1 MQKFS
6 EWIGKKQ
13 ISEDRCDQRSI
24 QMLQALLNQKNQP
37 IQEVPHLFHWMN
49 FPHVVNQSEIG
60 SDGHPQ
66 KGDFLPPIPFP
77 RRMWAG
83 SRLEFIQPILV
94 GQNLRRVSEIE
105 DIQFKQGK
113 NGALYFVTLNHLI
126 YADDVLV
133 IKEQQDI
140 VYKQDTPP
148 TPPSSTINPPSISPE
163 LNYSFKQQYTLDTTA
178 LFRYS
183 ALTFNGHK
191 IHYDRSYATQIEGY
205 PGLVV
210 HGPLLATLLM
220 QTLHDKYPDKI
231 IHKFEFRAIK
241 PVFDFNEF
249 YICGDVH
256 EQSAE
261 LWIEH
266 VDGQIAMKAKVVFQ
280 ES

>member
-1 MQKFS
+1 MQNFA
-6 EWIGKKQ
+6 EWIGNKQ
-13 ISEDRCDQRSI
+13 ISEDRCEERSI
-24 QMLQALLNQKNQP
+24 HMLQALFNKKDQP
-37 IQEVPHLFHWMN
+37 VNEMPHLFHWAN
-49 FPHVVNQSEIG
+49 FLPVVNQSEIAA
-60 SDGHPQ
+60 DGHPK

-94 GQNLRRVSEIE
+94 GQELRRVSEIS
-105 DIQFKQGK
+105 DIQFKHGK
-113 NGALYFVTLNHLI
+113 NGELYFVTVNHFI
-126 YADDVLV
+126 YANDELV

-140 VYKQDTPP
+140 VYKPETIITNNVSVTTTPVE
-148 TPPSSTINPPSISPE
+148 SPCR
-163 LNYSFKQQYTLDTTA
+163 NYSFKQQHSVDTTA

-191 IHYDRSYATQIEGY
+191 IHYDRPYAMQVEGY

-220 QTLHDKYPDKI
+220 QTLQDKYPDKI
-231 IHKFEFRAIK
+231 IKKFEFRAVK

-249 YICGDVH
+249 YICGDVQ
-256 EQSAE
+256 EQTAE

-266 VDGQIAMKAKVVFQ
+266 SDGHIAMKAKLTFQ
-280 ES
+280 E

>member
-6 EWIGKKQ
+6 EWIGNKK
-13 ISEDRCDQRSI
+13 ITEDRCEERSI
-24 QMLQALLNQKNQP
+24 HMLQTLFNKKDQP
-37 IQEVPHLFHWMN
+37 VTEMPHLFHWMN
-49 FPHVVNQSEIG
+49 FLHVVNQSEIAA
-60 SDGHPQ
+60 DGHPK
-66 KGDFLPPIPFP
+66 KGGFLPPIPFP

-94 GQNLRRVSEIE
+94 GQELRRVSEIS

-113 NGALYFVTLNHLI
+113 NGDLYFVTLNHLI
-126 YADDVLV
+126 YANNILV
-133 IKEQQDI
+133 IKEEQDI
-140 VYKQDTPP
+140 VYKQET
-148 TPPSSTINPPSISPE
+148 PSSHEKATVSTTPE
-163 LNYSFKQQYTLDTTA
+163 KNQLNYSFKKQYSVDTTA

-191 IHYDRSYATQIEGY
+191 IHYDRPYATQVEGY

-220 QTLHDKYPDKI
+220 QTLHDQYPTKKI
-231 IHKFEFRAIK
+231 KSFEFRAIK

-249 YICGDVH
+249 YICGDV
-256 EQSAE
+256 QAQTAE

-266 VDGQIAMKAKVVFQ
+266 IDGQIAMKAKVTFQ
-280 ES
+280 E